1 MKGAAQTARV
11 AFTTSRALEFF
22 TESELTT
29 QIGYRKELWPLV
41 LIKELIDNAI
51 DACETAAT
59 KAIEIGVELDKDSIA
74 VSDNG
79 PGIAHKII
87 KGVLDY
93 NVRISDK
100 KHYVAPTRGQLGNAL
115 KCVVAA
121 PFVATGKTSILEI
134 VARGRRYTIQVE
146 LDRLAQKPK
155 ITCDTTDA
163 PPSIGTFL
171 KIYWPR
177 VASYFSN
184 LYSDLFQYDSLSEA
198 VEALIQDYAALNPHV
213 SFTFN
218 KTRRAASD
226 PAWSKWRTDAPTSA
240 HWYRPDGLRALIA
253 AHICERD
260 LPLRD
265 FVGGFDGLARNRVRA
280 NVLETA
286 KLKGSHLS
294 DLVRRKDVNMPSVT
308 RLLEAMQTHSRPV
321 QPKRLGLIGREHLK
335 QHFDSLGATKGFKY
349 DKKTFYDD
357 EGLPVVCETAFAI
370 RPDALVSSRRVI
382 GLNWSPIFKIPS
394 GAIGE
399 AISSCQVNSSDPVV
413 LLVHMARPRFEFTDH
428 GKGALA

>member
-29 QIGYRKELWPLV
+29 QIGYRKELWSLV

-87 KGVLDY
+87 KGVLDC

-121 PFVATGKTSILEI
+121 PFVATGKRSVLEI

-184 LYSDLFQYDSLSEA
+184 LYSDLFQYDSLSDA
-198 VEALIQDYAALNPHV
+198 VEALIQDYATLNPHV
-213 SFTFN
+213 TFTFN

-226 PAWSKWRTDAPTSA
+226 TVWSKWRTDAPTSV
-240 HWYRPDGLRALIA
+240 HWYRPEDLRALIA

-260 LPLRD
+260 LPLWERCQHAVCD
-265 FVGGFDGLARNRVRA
+265 KVAGGHADPFPAGPAETARTNWQRSFEATLRFVGCDRRFQVRQKSVLRRRGFACRG
-280 NVLETA
+280 
-286 KLKGSHLS
+286 
-294 DLVRRKDVNMPSVT
+294 
-308 RLLEAMQTHSRPV
+308 
-321 QPKRLGLIGREHLK
+321 
-335 QHFDSLGATKGFKY
+335 
-349 DKKTFYDD
+349 
-357 EGLPVVCETAFAI
+357 
-370 RPDALVSSRRVI
+370 
-382 GLNWSPIFKIPS
+382 
-394 GAIGE
+394 
-399 AISSCQVNSSDPVV
+399 
-413 LLVHMARPRFEFTDH
+413 
-428 GKGALA
+428 

>member
-59 KAIEIGVELDKDSIA
+59 QAIEIGVELDKDSIA

-121 PFVATGKTSILEI
+121 PFVATGKKSVLEI
-134 VARGRRYTIQVE
+134 VARSRRYTITGRTGPARAE
-146 LDRLAQKPK
+146 TKNHLCHDRCAALDRYNFEDLLASGSKLFFESFIQ
-155 ITCDTTDA
+155 
-163 PPSIGTFL
+163 
-171 KIYWPR
+171 
-177 VASYFSN
+177 
-184 LYSDLFQYDSLSEA
+184 DLFQYDSLSEA
-198 VEALIQDYAALNPHV
+198 VEALIEDYAALNPHV

-226 PAWSKWRTDAPTSA
+226 PAWSKWRTDAPTS
-240 HWYRPDGLRALIA
+240 
-253 AHICERD
+253 
-260 LPLRD
+260 
-265 FVGGFDGLARNRVRA
+265 
-280 NVLETA
+280 
-286 KLKGSHLS
+286 
-294 DLVRRKDVNMPSVT
+294 VT
-308 RLLEAMQTHSRPV
+308 
-321 QPKRLGLIGREHLK
+321 
-335 QHFDSLGATKGFKY
+335 
-349 DKKTFYDD
+349 
-357 EGLPVVCETAFAI
+357 
-370 RPDALVSSRRVI
+370 LVS
-382 GLNWSPIFKIPS
+382 
-394 GAIGE
+394 A
-399 AISSCQVNSSDPVV
+399 
-413 LLVHMARPRFEFTDH
+413 
-428 GKGALA
+428 

>member
-1 MKGAAQTARV
+1 VKGAAQSGRV

-22 TESELTT
+22 TESELTA
-29 QIGYRKELWPLV
+29 QIGYRKALWPLV
-41 LIKELIDNAI
+41 LTKELIDNAI

-59 KAIEIGVELDKDSIA
+59 KAIEIGVELDKDAII

-93 NVRISDK
+93 TVRISDK

-121 PFVATGKTSILEI
+121 TFVATGKKSVLEI
-134 VARGRRYTIQVE
+134 VTRGRCYRITVD
-146 LDRLAQKPK
+146 LDRIAQKPK
-155 ITCDTTDA
+155 ITCVTTDA
-163 PPSIGTFL
+163 PVKTGTIL
-171 KIYWPR
+171 KIFWPQ
-177 VASYFSN
+177 VASYFSSF
-184 LYSDLFQYDSLSEA
+184 YSDLSRSQSLPDA
-198 VEALIQDYAALNPHV
+198 VETLIEDYAGLNPHV
-213 SFTFN
+213 TFTFN
-218 KTRRAASD
+218 KIRRAASD
-226 PAWSKWRTDAPTSA
+226 SAWTKWRTDAPTSA
-240 HWYRPDGLRALIA
+240 HWYRPEHLRALIA

-265 FVGGFDGLARNRVRA
+265 FVGSFEGLARNRVRA
-280 NVLETA
+280 RVLEA
-286 KLKGSHLS
+286 AQLKGSHLS
-294 DLVRRKDVNMPSVT
+294 DLVRGKDVNMPSVT
-308 RLLEAMQTHSRPV
+308 RLLEAMQKNSRPV
-321 QPKRLGLIGREHLK
+321 QPKRLGLLGKDHLC
-335 QHFDSLGATKGFKY
+335 QHFQSLGANAGFKY
-349 DKKTFYDD
+349 DRKAFYDD

-370 RPDALVSSRRVI
+370 RPDAGVSSRRII

-399 AISSCQVNSSDPVV
+399 AISSCQVSSSDPVV
-413 LLVHMARPRFEFTDH
+413 LLVHAVCPRFEFTDH

>member
-121 PFVATGKTSILEI
+121 SFVATGKRSVLEI
-134 VARGRRYTIQVE
+134 VARGRRYTI
-146 LDRLAQKPK
+146 
-155 ITCDTTDA
+155 
-163 PPSIGTFL
+163 
-171 KIYWPR
+171 
-177 VASYFSN
+177 
-184 LYSDLFQYDSLSEA
+184 
-198 VEALIQDYAALNPHV
+198 
-213 SFTFN
+213 
-218 KTRRAASD
+218 
-226 PAWSKWRTDAPTSA
+226 
-240 HWYRPDGLRALIA
+240 
-253 AHICERD
+253 
-260 LPLRD
+260 
-265 FVGGFDGLARNRVRA
+265 
-280 NVLETA
+280 
-286 KLKGSHLS
+286 
-294 DLVRRKDVNMPSVT
+294 
-308 RLLEAMQTHSRPV
+308 
-321 QPKRLGLIGREHLK
+321 
-335 QHFDSLGATKGFKY
+335 
-349 DKKTFYDD
+349 
-357 EGLPVVCETAFAI
+357 
-370 RPDALVSSRRVI
+370 
-382 GLNWSPIFKIPS
+382 
-394 GAIGE
+394 
-399 AISSCQVNSSDPVV
+399 
-413 LLVHMARPRFEFTDH
+413 
-428 GKGALA
+428 

>member
-1 MKGAAQTARV
+1 VKGVAQSGRV

-51 DACETAAT
+51 DACETSTT
-59 KAIEIGVELDKDSIA
+59 KAIEIGVELDKDWVA

-100 KHYVAPTRGQLGNAL
+100 KNYVGPTRGQLGNAL

-121 PFVATGKTSILEI
+121 PFVATGKKSVIEI
-134 VARGRRYTIQVE
+134 VARGRRHTIQVE
-146 LDRLAQKPK
+146 LDRIAQQPK
-155 ITCDTTDA
+155 ISLETTEA
-163 PPSIGTFL
+163 PLSTGTIL
-171 KIYWPR
+171 RIYWR
-177 VASYFSN
+177 QVASYFSN
-184 LYSDLFQYDSLSEA
+184 IYSDLFQYDSLDDA
-198 VEALIQDYAALNPHV
+198 VQALIEDYAALNPHV
-213 SFTFN
+213 AFTFN
-218 KTRRAASD
+218 KVRRAASD

-240 HWYRPDGLRALIA
+240 HWYSADDLRTLIA

-265 FVGGFDGLARNRVRA
+265 FVGGFEGLARSRVRA
-280 NVLETA
+280 DVLEAA
-286 KLKGSHLS
+286 KLKKSHLS
-294 DLVRRKDVNMPSVT
+294 DLVSGKDVNMPSVT
-308 RLLEAMQTHSRPV
+308 RLLEAMQNHSRPV
-321 QPKRLGLIGREHLK
+321 QPKRLGLIGKDHLC
-335 QHFDSLGATKGFKY
+335 QHFKSLGATAGFKY
-349 DKKTFYDD
+349 DRKAFYDD
-357 EGLPVVCETAFAI
+357 GGLPVVVETAFAI
-370 RPDALVSSRRVI
+370 RPDAAALSRRII

-399 AISSCQVNSSDPVV
+399 AITSCQVNSSDPVV